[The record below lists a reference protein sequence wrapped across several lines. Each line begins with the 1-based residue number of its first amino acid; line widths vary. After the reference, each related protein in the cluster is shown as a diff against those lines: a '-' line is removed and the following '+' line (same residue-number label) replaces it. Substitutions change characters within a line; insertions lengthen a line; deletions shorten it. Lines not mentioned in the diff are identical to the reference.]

1 MNQGIDIIK
10 IFSDIKQND
19 SVNSK
24 SAFGKPSY
32 PISIGS
38 SLNKGEKIPINVYRL
53 LIARGFYHFIEY
65 LLKLANQSHID
76 YSLFNHIS
84 LLMESQN
91 LSILKVFSNLP
102 NDEILYSAIQSDCF
116 TIINYAWANLQYYNQ
131 LIYIGFIFY
140 WPLIIHQIFLH

>member
-1 MNQGIDIIK
+1 MNQAIDIIK
-10 IFSDIKQND
+10 IFSDRKQND

-32 PISIGS
+32 LISIGS
-38 SLNKGEKIPINVYRL
+38 SLNKGEKIPINVYHL

-76 YSLFNHIS
+76 YSLFNNIS
-84 LLMESQN
+84 LL
-91 LSILKVFSNLP
+91 ILKVFSNLP

-116 TIINYAWANLQYYNQ
+116 TIINYAWANLPYYNQ
-131 LIYIGFIFY
+131 LIF
-140 WPLIIHQIFLH
+140 